1 MAVSRES
8 HSGGEAAGFVGGV
21 CKTHN
26 MAADSNHTEVQNW
39 GTRSVLPSAQPM
51 YEAARRWRDE
61 ALIADLSLFSG
72 EPLVGRAAAQ
82 ELVEDFIGQPD
93 EGSGSFINK
102 LRQQLATTSAAGV
115 QVAAELV
122 YVRNLI
128 VSTAAG
134 RSRTKLDAV
143 NQVLNIKK
151 GETTPVPDDLAEALR
166 GGLINPGTAYNT
178 LGWKMLEYMIRF
190 FETVKRLGEEQRRHA
205 LTNWEGFQSLLSG
218 LDEQSVW
225 SQRFTLEHLLFP
237 ESAPPV
243 ISREHRGL
251 LGKALLGR
259 EDADSAELAEAL
271 AKLEPNVCYGDRC
284 GVDPYM
290 WPVKRMWHGPE
301 EKLST
306 YAKWSKKV
314 AGVVDLDEV
323 ERSYKL
329 EKEGPLQEVFRAAR
343 EGTDLFEPVKE
354 AFRDFNVVHY
364 LVIDDFRKWV
374 QRDPDRARQALL
386 ELERDPG
393 PESIDRLL
401 EHVPRSEF
409 RGPGALLSL
418 ASTLLMGLDP
428 AKYPPWR
435 STAAD
440 TTSRLTGGY
449 AVQESATLG
458 ERYLYFLERLDAIQS
473 AASAEGVV
481 IRDRLDAQGLAW
493 TIAKYSAEDFP
504 RWSGD
509 ERAAFGAWQSG
520 KPVPTVETVSPPVDE
535 ETEAPPEEESDPKAV
550 EELAE
555 RLHMSS
561 TDWLEE
567 TLDLLKE
574 KKQLILQ
581 GPPGTGKTFIAR
593 ELALFVAGGPE
604 RVETVQFHP
613 GSSYED
619 FVQGLRPDPEDP
631 SRFKVVDGPLVR
643 FKSAAAEDP
652 SNDYVLIIDEVNRAN
667 VPAVFGELYYLLEY
681 RDEKVTL
688 LYGEKHSLPKNLYII
703 ATMNTADRSITSLDS
718 AMRRRFFVQ
727 HLDPASELL
736 QDVLRNF
743 LEQHTPDL
751 AWLAGLL
758 DRANELL
765 DDPDLAIGPSHFMG
779 GGGEKQARRAWDHSV
794 IPTLREYFHSDL
806 TRVDDFDFDALKAL
820 VKPADDDADSD

>member
-1 MAVSRES
+1 M
-8 HSGGEAAGFVGGV
+8 
-21 CKTHN
+21 
-26 MAADSNHTEVQNW
+26 D
-39 GTRSVLPSAQPM
+39 
-51 YEAARRWRDE
+51 D
-61 ALIADLSLFSG
+61 
-72 EPLVGRAAAQ
+72 
-82 ELVEDFIGQPD
+82 
-93 EGSGSFINK
+93 
-102 LRQQLATTSAAGV
+102 RQIL
-115 QVAAELV
+115 
-122 YVRNLI
+122 
-128 VSTAAG
+128 
-134 RSRTKLDAV
+134 
-143 NQVLNIKK
+143 
-151 GETTPVPDDLAEALR
+151 
-166 GGLINPGTAYNT
+166 
-178 LGWKMLEYMIRF
+178 
-190 FETVKRLGEEQRRHA
+190 
-205 LTNWEGFQSLLSG
+205 
-218 LDEQSVW
+218 
-225 SQRFTLEHLLFP
+225 
-237 ESAPPV
+237 
-243 ISREHRGL
+243 
-251 LGKALLGR
+251 
-259 EDADSAELAEAL
+259 
-271 AKLEPNVCYGDRC
+271 
-284 GVDPYM
+284 
-290 WPVKRMWHGPE
+290 
-301 EKLST
+301 
-306 YAKWSKKV
+306 
-314 AGVVDLDEV
+314 
-323 ERSYKL
+323 
-329 EKEGPLQEVFRAAR
+329 
-343 EGTDLFEPVKE
+343 
-354 AFRDFNVVHY
+354 
-364 LVIDDFRKWV
+364 
-374 QRDPDRARQALL
+374 
-386 ELERDPG
+386 
-393 PESIDRLL
+393 
-401 EHVPRSEF
+401 
-409 RGPGALLSL
+409 
-418 ASTLLMGLDP
+418 
-428 AKYPPWR
+428 
-435 STAAD
+435 
-440 TTSRLTGGY
+440 
-449 AVQESATLG
+449 
-458 ERYLYFLERLDAIQS
+458 
-473 AASAEGVV
+473 
-481 IRDRLDAQGLAW
+481 
-493 TIAKYSAEDFP
+493 AEDFP

-535 ETEAPPEEESDPKAV
+535 ETEVPPEEESDPKTV

-574 KKQLILQ
+574 KRQLILQ

-593 ELALFVAGGPE
+593 ELALFVAGDPE

-681 RDEKVTL
+681 RDEEVTL
-688 LYGEKHSLPKNLYII
+688 LYGERHSLPQNLYII

-779 GGGEKQARRAWDHSV
+779 GGGEEQARRAWDHSV